1 VAGDA
6 FETRL
11 DGAGQRGTGG
21 GGVVGVGVS
30 AWRREKEEMGA
41 GMAVGSVGWRRC
53 RMNRGGASAVGD
65 TATQANAADE
75 RVWVETGPG
84 GSGQGARETERE

>member
-1 VAGDA
+1 
-6 FETRL
+6 
-11 DGAGQRGTGG
+11 
-21 GGVVGVGVS
+21 
-30 AWRREKEEMGA
+30 
-41 GMAVGSVGWRRC
+41 
-53 RMNRGGASAVGD
+53 VGD